1 MSPMGDM
8 DATRGVMPLLD
19 EQERAA
25 LVAADHELSHL
36 QRALEAAARNRVIDD
51 DVVERLHSTARDVVE
66 RVNSRLPPHVDPDAR
81 DEIRRRLIELLVL
94 HPEPG
99 VGPLDLA
106 DRALVEAEAVR
117 HVVRDLLQEQPPVN
131 VRQAREVVAA
141 LEDALP
147 DLRVEDLAELVG
159 LSARQLQRRRSDE
172 GPSSPRMQL
181 VLQLVTILQHAW
193 TDRGVRAWFDRPR
206 RELAGQKPIDLL
218 DDPKWERELIF
229 AARSGRVQGGI

>member
-1 MSPMGDM
+1 MH
-8 DATRGVMPLLD
+8 ATRGVMPVLD

-25 LVAADHELSHL
+25 LVAADHDLSHL
-36 QRALEAAARNRVIDD
+36 QRALEAAARSGVIDH
-51 DVVERLHSTARDVVE
+51 DVVERLRSTAREVVE

-81 DEIRRRLIELLVL
+81 DEIRRRLIDLLVL

-131 VRQAREVVAA
+131 VRQARAVVEA
-141 LEDALP
+141 LEGDLP
-147 DLRVEDLAELVG
+147 GLRVEDLAELVG
-159 LSARQLQRRRSDE
+159 LSVRQLQRRRTDD

-181 VLQLVTILQHAW
+181 VLKLVTILQHAW
-193 TDRGVRAWFDRPR
+193 TDRGIHAWFFRPR
-206 RELAGQKPIDLL
+206 PELAGRRPIDVL
-218 DDPKWERELIF
+218 DDPAWERELIF